1 MCGLKQYTQR
11 IVLSVLLQVRRAN
24 SDGREH
30 NRYRKSNLSQIDE
43 KPQIHTT
50 YGWTRPITHDM
61 GASRHTTHACQ
72 KQPNSWFRHL
82 SVSTQ

>member
-50 YGWTRPITHDM
+50 YGRT
-61 GASRHTTHACQ
+61 
-72 KQPNSWFRHL
+72 
-82 SVSTQ
+82 